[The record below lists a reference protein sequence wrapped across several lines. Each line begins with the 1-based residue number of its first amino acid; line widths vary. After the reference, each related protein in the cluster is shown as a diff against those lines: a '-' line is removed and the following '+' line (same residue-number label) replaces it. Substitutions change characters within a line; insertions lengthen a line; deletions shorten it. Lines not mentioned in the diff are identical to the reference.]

1 MFKFLVGLLPKE
13 YQSLIAVGLRVVSQL
28 DTAEERSEALTFAVL
43 ALADGKVTPGEWSQI
58 GSKFGILRAPQPD
71 ERTSRG
77 PDKKPRKKSDG

>member
-28 DTAEERSEALTFAVL
+28 DTPEERSEALTFAAL

-58 GSKFGILRAPQPD
+58 GFLRGPQPD